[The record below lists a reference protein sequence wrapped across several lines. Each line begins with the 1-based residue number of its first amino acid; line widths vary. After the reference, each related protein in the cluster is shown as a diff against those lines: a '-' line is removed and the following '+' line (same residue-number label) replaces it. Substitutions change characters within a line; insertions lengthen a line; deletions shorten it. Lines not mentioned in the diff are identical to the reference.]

1 MQTSFM
7 KPAYFSICGA
17 IGTHLDQWTII
28 ELRIEKSIH
37 NHTSLRYVHIR
48 SDSC

>member
-7 KPAYFSICGA
+7 KPVYFPICCA
-17 IGTHLDQWTII
+17 IVTHPDKWTII

-37 NHTSLRYVHIR
+37 CHASFR
-48 SDSC
+48 

>member
-7 KPAYFSICGA
+7 KPVYFSICCE
-17 IGTHLDQWTII
+17 IVTHPDQWTIL

-37 NHTSLRYVHIR
+37 NHASFR
-48 SDSC
+48 